1 MSDVQGLKLMKE
13 YVSRYTEY
21 KKLEDRVKI
30 DKSLANPALSEKL
43 KQEINTLEK
52 KIISEISFDIYDGLF
67 SITKEFLKIESL
79 GKSFRVEPINS
90 LINLSPTKSP

>member
-1 MSDVQGLKLMKE
+1 MSNVQGLKLMKE

-67 SITKEFLKIESL
+67 SITKEFFEDRITWEEFSRRADKFTDKFI
-79 GKSFRVEPINS
+79 PN
-90 LINLSPTKSP
+90 